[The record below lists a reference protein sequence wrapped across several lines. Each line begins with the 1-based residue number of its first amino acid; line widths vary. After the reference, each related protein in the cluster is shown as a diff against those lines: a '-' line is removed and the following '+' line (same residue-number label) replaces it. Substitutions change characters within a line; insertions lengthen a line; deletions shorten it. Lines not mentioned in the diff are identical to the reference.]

1 MQTAE
6 NNGLIK
12 FEEVSSTLMQ
22 AGDILA
28 QNTKL
33 SQSAQKA
40 AQFLL
45 DTVEAEGMTDE
56 LDSKIKEWQVKAK
69 VALSKNN
76 ERRTPITQLLTRI
89 SREFTALENPLDS
102 SKPDSLFSQLQK
114 HRNSFAAQKEKERKA
129 KEAEILRKQNVEK
142 ERIQITADVENQIR
156 SIYSEKLLQFRTGVT
171 KILSSMTLENFAE
184 KAEKIKGI
192 AVDYPRDKF
201 NEITPNVFPAYLDS
215 VELERIIIATRVK
228 LYDELS
234 ANFRENMEVDKQAAI
249 DELPSKKKELERLAK
264 ASAAEAE
271 QIKAQQ
277 AERERLANAKLK
289 LEQEEA
295 EKQAKAKIEAEK
307 AMNNAQTLFD
317 TTAQIAEINDTAKV
331 KKSYVIEV
339 ADVAG
344 WGYVFMLYYEKVGI
358 NMNIEDLGKK
368 TLNQMKKE
376 IEKIAN
382 KNGEMLDH
390 PSIRYV
396 EDVKAVVTK

>member
-1 MQTAE
+1 MEATEKQ
-6 NNGLIK
+6 GLIK

-28 QNTKL
+28 KNSIL
-33 SQSAQKA
+33 SLSAQKA

-56 LDSKIKEWQVKAK
+56 LDAKINEWQVKAK
-69 VALSKNN
+69 QALVKNN

-156 SIYSEKLLQFRTGVT
+156 SIYSDKLLQFRTGVT
-171 KILSSMTLENFAE
+171 EILSSMTLENYAE

-277 AERERLANAKLK
+277 AERERLAKAKLK

>member
-1 MQTAE
+1 METTEKQ
-6 NNGLIK
+6 GLIK

-33 SQSAQKA
+33 SLSAQKA

-56 LDSKIKEWQVKAK
+56 LDAKINEWQVKAK

-76 ERRTPITQLLTRI
+76 ERRTPITQVLTRI

-114 HRNSFAAQKEKERKA
+114 HRNTFAAQKEKERKA
-129 KEAEILRKQNVEK
+129 KEAEILRKQNLDK
-142 ERIQITADVENQIR
+142 ERIQITAEIEKQIR
-156 SIYSEKLLQFRTGVT
+156 SIYSEKLLQFRTGVA

-184 KAEKIKGI
+184 KSEKIKSI
-192 AVDYPRDKF
+192 AVEYPRDKF
-201 NEITPNVFPAYLDS
+201 NEITPSVFPVYLDS
-215 VELERIIIATRVK
+215 VELERIVISCRVK

-264 ASAAEAE
+264 ANAEEAA

-277 AERERLANAKLK
+277 AERERLAQAKLQ
-289 LEQEEA
+289 LEQKEA
-295 EKQAKAKIEAEK
+295 EKEAQAKIEAEK
-307 AMNNAQTLFD
+307 ALNNAQTLFD

-344 WGYVFMLYYEKVGI
+344 WGYIFMLYYEKVGI
-358 NMNIEDLGKK
+358 KMSIEDLGKK
-368 TLNQMKKE
+368 SLNQMKKE